1 VTSRSGAALRISA
14 IVPAAGRA
22 VRFGGGKLLTELRG
36 EPLLNHTLRSLL
48 DGGAAEIVVV
58 TGDTD
63 LSAVPLVKEGRV
75 SLVRNPDPNR
85 GMFSSIQAG
94 TAQAGGDVL
103 LVLPGDMPFVSAATI
118 AAVATECAG
127 SGDPVV
133 PAHHGRRGHPL
144 ALPGSAREVL
154 LAADATTTLKE
165 VLQLAGWRL
174 RELPVQ
180 DPGVLRDVDVRGDL
194 E

>member
-1 VTSRSGAALRISA
+1 VTSPSGAALRISA

-22 VRFGGGKLLTELRG
+22 LRFGGGKLLTDLRG

-48 DGGAAEIVVV
+48 DGGAAEAIVI

-63 LSAVPLVKEGRV
+63 LSAVPLVKERRV

-94 TAQAGGDVL
+94 TAQASGDVL

-118 AAVATECAG
+118 AAVARGCAT

-133 PAHHGRRGHPL
+133 PAYQGRRGHPL
-144 ALPGSAREVL
+144 ALPRLAREVL
-154 LAADATTTLKE
+154 LAADPTTTLKD